1 MLCRTERD
9 RASDVQ
15 IARASTGPPRPSRRR
30 GGHGSRTGASS
41 GGRRCIARFVTD
53 RLRYRWRSGT
63 GGGHWRARRRGV
75 RGACAAHARHRR
87 GQDPSCWTLDRIC
100 HSSESCSTPLE
111 ADGRDGVQCGRRQ
124 LNRSA
129 QQQQQQHRWP
139 PLIDIAGCI
148 VSRHP
153 GRGAGEVAMRSP

>member
-1 MLCRTERD
+1 M
-9 RASDVQ
+9 
-15 IARASTGPPRPSRRR
+15 
-30 GGHGSRTGASS
+30 
-41 GGRRCIARFVTD
+41 TD

-63 GGGHWRARRRGV
+63 GGGHWRARGRGV

-111 ADGRDGVQCGRRQ
+111 ADGRDGVRLGQRQ

-129 QQQQQQHRWP
+129 ALSSSSNNTAGRH
-139 PLIDIAGCI
+139 IAAARCI
-148 VSRHP
+148 VRRHP
-153 GRGAGEVAMRSP
+153 GRGAGEVATRSPQTLFQDRGTFSGALGDGIEAAPRSFARPIGA